1 MQDLVADSLD
11 ALAEVLVSMPGAA
24 VRPGQEQMVS
34 AVAEAISDGHH
45 LVVEAGTG
53 TGKSLAYLLP
63 AVLSGRRVVIATATK
78 SLQNQL
84 ADSELPFLSASLA
97 IPITWSVIKGRQSYA
112 CMAKLVERFGP
123 GLDGS
128 APQLFDDGGE
138 TLDSLVGWIR
148 DGGSGDQ
155 DDLPEVIPENLWR
168 EVSVSGMECPGK
180 KMCPQA
186 SGCFAEAAM
195 ERAGDAQV
203 VITNHHLYALHL
215 ASGRRILPDHDLV
228 IFDEAH
234 KLEAAST
241 AAFGVDVS
249 GGRLRSF
256 AGNSQRLIG
265 PERRD
270 DLIGAVRSAAA
281 QLSGAIEDL
290 DEVRLV
296 PSQGALGE
304 AILGGIRAVSAV
316 VKALPKVEEGD
327 SLAGAVARAR
337 AQGGHVQADFGM
349 ALDLPAGH
357 VAWAEP
363 ARRVVR
369 VAPINVDFP
378 IAANLLVH
386 LPVILTSATLTTG
399 GSFAPLARR
408 LGLVAEPLR
417 DDPAALDVDTPLA
430 RTYTGLRVEGS
441 FDYSSQGLLYVAS
454 DLPDPRE
461 PEWPDA
467 VATEIRA
474 LTEAAGGRAL
484 VLTTSYR
491 MMEQAAAALANAP
504 FEVLVQ
510 GELPKRQLIAAF
522 SDNETATLI
531 ATMGYWEGIDV
542 PGPSLS
548 LVIID
553 RIPFPRPDDPL
564 LQARRDAVTARG
576 GSAFDEVDL
585 PHATVM
591 LAQGSGRLIRNEEDR
606 GVIAILDRRITAMR
620 YGQRILRSLPR
631 LLRTSDQERARRFLE
646 DMSSG
651 RDAMLS

>member
-1 MQDLVADSLD
+1 MEDLVADSLD
-11 ALAEVLVSMPGAA
+11 ALSAALLSMPGAA
-24 VRPGQEQMVS
+24 ERQGQVQMVT
-34 AVAEAISDGHH
+34 AVAEAIADAHH
-45 LVVEAGTG
+45 LAVEAGTG
-53 TGKSLAYLLP
+53 TGKSLAYLIP

-84 ADSELPFLSASLA
+84 ADSELPFLEETLA
-97 IPITWSVIKGRQSYA
+97 VPVTWSVIKGRQSYV

-128 APQLFDDGGE
+128 VPQLFDDGDDH
-138 TLDSLVGWIR
+138 LDSLIEWVR

-155 DDLPEVIPENLWR
+155 DDLPAVISDDRWR
-168 EVSVSGMECPGK
+168 QVSVSGMECPGK
-180 KMCPQA
+180 KLCPQA
-186 SGCFAEAAM
+186 AGCFAEAALD
-195 ERAGDAQV
+195 RARDAQI

-215 ASGRRILPDHDLV
+215 ASGRRILPNHDLV

-249 GGRLRSF
+249 GGRLSSF
-256 AGNSQRLIG
+256 AGNSQRLLG

-270 DLIGAVRSAAA
+270 ELIGAVRTSASR
-281 QLSGAIEDL
+281 LSAVIEKL
-290 DEVRLV
+290 DEARLV
-296 PSQGALGE
+296 PSQGELGE
-304 AILGGIRAVSAV
+304 AILSGIRAVSAV

-327 SLAGAVARAR
+327 ALAGAVARAR
-337 AQGGHVQADFGM
+337 SQGGHVQADFGL
-349 ALDLPAGH
+349 ALDLPGGH

-363 ARRVVR
+363 GHRVVR
-369 VAPINVDFP
+369 VAPINVDLP
-378 IAANLLVH
+378 LAANLLVH
-386 LPVILTSATLTTG
+386 LPVVLTSATLTTG

-408 LGLVAEPLR
+408 LGLITEPLE
-417 DDPAALDVDTPLA
+417 DDPAAIDVETPLA
-430 RTYTGLRVEGS
+430 RTYAGLRVAGS
-441 FDYSSQGLLYVAS
+441 FDYSQQGLLYVAAN
-454 DLPDPRE
+454 LPDPRR

-467 VATEIRA
+467 AAAEIAA

-491 MMEQAAAALANAP
+491 MMKRAGAALTDAP

-522 SDNETATLI
+522 SEKETATLV

-564 LQARRDAVTARG
+564 LQARREAVTDRG

-585 PHATVM
+585 PYASVM
-591 LAQGSGRLIRNEEDR
+591 LAQGSGRLIRNEGDR
-606 GVIAILDRRITAMR
+606 GVLAILDRRLTAMR
-620 YGQRILRSLPR
+620 YGQRVLRSLPR
-631 LLRTSDQERARRFLE
+631 LLRTSDGYRARHFLAE
-646 DMSSG
+646 MSAE
-651 RDAMLS
+651 RDALLN

>member
-1 MQDLVADSLD
+1 MENLVADSLD
-11 ALAEVLVSMPGAA
+11 ALSDVLMAMPEGAE
-24 VRPGQEQMVS
+24 REGQAQMVK
-34 AVAEAISDGHH
+34 AVAEAIAGERH

-53 TGKSLAYLLP
+53 TGKSLAYLVP
-63 AVLSGRRVVIATATK
+63 AVLSGRRVVVATATK

-84 ADSELPFLSASLA
+84 ADSELPFLAENL
-97 IPITWSVIKGRQSYA
+97 PVPVTWSVIKGRQSYV
-112 CMAKLVERFGP
+112 CMAKLVERYGP

-128 APQLFDDGGE
+128 VTQLFDDGDAD
-138 TLDSLVGWIR
+138 LDALVDWVR
-148 DGGSGDQ
+148 GGGNGDQ
-155 DDLPEVIPENLWR
+155 DDLPEVMPDDQWR
-168 EVSVSGMECPGK
+168 RVSVSGMECPGK
-180 KMCPQA
+180 KLCPQA
-186 SGCFAEAAM
+186 SACFAEEALD
-195 ERAGDAQV
+195 RARDAQI

-249 GGRLRSF
+249 GGRLVSF
-256 AGNSQRLIG
+256 ANNSQRLLG

-270 DLIGAVRSAAA
+270 ELIGAVRTSASRLAGVIE
-281 QLSGAIEDL
+281 QLEEA
-290 DEVRLV
+290 RLV
-296 PSQGALGE
+296 PSQGPLGE
-304 AILGGIRAVSAV
+304 AILSGIRAVAAV

-327 SLAGAVARAR
+327 QLAGAVARAR
-337 AQGGHVQADFGM
+337 SQGGHVQADFGM

-399 GSFAPLARR
+399 GSFTPLARR
-408 LGLVAEPLR
+408 LGLVADPIE
-417 DDPAALDVDTPLA
+417 DDPAALDVEAPLS
-430 RTYTGLRVEGS
+430 RTYAGLRVEGG
-441 FDYSSQGLLYVAS
+441 FDYARQGLLYVAAG
-454 DLPDPRE
+454 LPDPRQ

-467 VATEIRA
+467 AAAEIRS

-491 MMEQAAAALANAP
+491 MMERAAAVLGDVP
-504 FEVLVQ
+504 FDVLVQ
-510 GELPKRQLIAAF
+510 GQLPKRQLIAAF
-522 SDNETATLI
+522 SEKETATLV

-564 LQARRDAVTARG
+564 LQARRDVVSARG
-576 GSAFDEVDL
+576 GSPFDEVDL

-591 LAQGSGRLIRNEEDR
+591 LAQGSGRLIRNEGDH
-606 GVIAILDRRITAMR
+606 GMIAILDRRLTAMR

-631 LLRTSDQERARRFLE
+631 LLRTSDPQRAGRFLQE
-646 DMSSG
+646 MSSG
-651 RDAMLS
+651 RDAMLD